1 MHTVGLTLC
10 SKWVF
15 NMEEFEHVQTI
26 GGLLGDLAK
35 IGPSVLQIVSL
46 LLVSFSD
53 HIVVVC
59 PPLLQIIA

>member
-1 MHTVGLTLC
+1 
-10 SKWVF
+10 
-15 NMEEFEHVQTI
+15 MEEFEHVQTI